1 MEEAF
6 KRYQKKKMLSN
17 YQEMYGASL
26 DDKYKYNNIL
36 KYKDF
41 DHVSLNYSLFSWN
54 MQVLL
59 KRKIMNTLKAG
70 LKSKKLNST
79 RNMSL
84 NSSAPSTPPSAPI
97 EPT

>member
-17 YQEMYGASL
+17 YQDMYGASL

-41 DHVSLNYSLFSWN
+41 DNV
-54 MQVLL
+54 
-59 KRKIMNTLKAG
+59 K
-70 LKSKKLNST
+70 
-79 RNMSL
+79 
-84 NSSAPSTPPSAPI
+84 
-97 EPT
+97 